1 MADQAMTSRAALWFL
16 FREIGGRRIALLA
29 VLLLAASLTEGIGL
43 ILLVPLT
50 QLVTGGGPA
59 VGPPWL
65 AELAGNPIEFLL
77 AGFVGLV
84 TLRAGIVYLAN
95 EQRRT
100 LGLWLGRELRR
111 KAHAAL
117 MGADWRWLAR
127 QHSAQHSAMV
137 MSEADRVAGLANQAL
152 VILTAIVTLVI
163 LLASSALIS
172 FSLTLVVAGLG
183 ILTGVVVAT
192 LRRRGRLDGRAYVAA
207 HVRLQKLVTN
217 GLQHLRAARIA
228 SAEKLIEQDF
238 ESATGELADI
248 EHRFFRTGHR
258 VQAAMQIAAATLL
271 AALVYVAVVFAALPL
286 AIFLPV
292 LAIAG
297 RVVPLVGAIQQG
309 LRSWGFDLAALD
321 SLQQTIEEAE
331 RNRETRQAGGDVPRL
346 TRSIELRDIGFA
358 HQERVRPIFSG
369 FDLKIEARSL
379 VAVTGPSGSGKSTLA
394 DLMSG
399 LLSPDSGKI
408 LIDDIELD
416 PASRAAWRSAVA
428 YVEQNPFLREV
439 SVAENLTWGGEGF
452 EPDDLRAALV
462 AASAEFVLD
471 LPHGIATPM
480 GEGGRQFSGGENQR
494 IALARALLR
503 KPQLLIL
510 DEVTAGLD
518 EDNASAI
525 GRSIEALRGECTVLI
540 LGHDA
545 RMAEMAD
552 AVVKLGQAGPR

>member
-1 MADQAMTSRAALWFL
+1 MADRAMTSRAALLFL
-16 FREIGGRRIALLA
+16 LREIGVRRITLL
-29 VLLLAASLTEGIGL
+29 VLLLLAASLTEGIGL

-50 QLVTGGGPA
+50 QLVTGGGVAIQPS
-59 VGPPWL
+59 WL
-65 AELAGNPIEFLL
+65 AELAGIPIETLL

-172 FSLTLVVAGLG
+172 FALTLVVAGLG

-192 LRRRGRLDGRAYVAA
+192 LRRRGRLDGREYVAA
-207 HVRLQKLVTN
+207 HVQLQKLVTN

-228 SAEKLIEQDF
+228 GAEKLIEQDF

-271 AALVYVAVVFAALPL
+271 AALVYFAVVFAALPL

-292 LAIAG
+292 LAIAA
-297 RVVPLVGAIQQG
+297 RIVPLVGAIQQG

-321 SLQQTIEEAE
+321 SLQETIQEAE
-331 RNRETRQAGGDVPRL
+331 RNRETRRAGGEVPHL
-346 TRSIELRDIGFA
+346 SRSIELRGIGFG
-358 HQERVRPIFSG
+358 HEDRIRPIFSG
-369 FDLKIEARSL
+369 LDLEIEAGSI

-394 DLMSG
+394 DLLSG

-408 LIDDIELD
+408 LIDGIELD

-439 SVAENLTWGGEGF
+439 SVVENLTWGGEGF
-452 EPDDLRAALV
+452 EPDGLRAALT
-462 AASAEFVLD
+462 AASAKFVLD
-471 LPHGIATPM
+471 LPDGIDTAM
-480 GEGGRQFSGGENQR
+480 GEGGRQFSGGEKQR

-503 KPQLLIL
+503 NPQLLIL

-545 RMAEMAD
+545 RMVELAD
-552 AVVKLGQAGPR
+552 AVVKLGQDAPR